1 MKKALVLAILGVA
14 AVATTYGQGHVNV
27 WNYGVSPYNQV
38 FWAPGTASVGN
49 QAVTQGTVQLQ
60 IWYGAGVVTDESTLL
75 PGVIFG
81 INSGTL
87 FNPGSGH
94 GAGGYYDPQT
104 QVVPT
109 VGTYTFQIRASGTA
123 PGGLQ
128 IDGVSS
134 RSVLWQPVGIVSTGL
149 PANLDTSSIGLM
161 VSVPEPSTF
170 ALAGLGSAALLIFR
184 RRK

>member
-14 AVATTYGQGHVNV
+14 TVASTFGQGHINV

-38 FWAPGTASVGN
+38 FWGAGQGPTGN
-49 QAVTQGTVQLQ
+49 QAVTQTTVQLQ
-60 IWYGAGVVTDESTLL
+60 IWYGAGVVTDASTLL
-75 PGVIFG
+75 PGVIFSV
-81 INSGTL
+81 NPGTA

-94 GAGGYYDPQT
+94 GPGGYYDPQT

-109 VGTYTFQIRASGTA
+109 VGTYTFQIRASGTG
-123 PGGLQ
+123 PGGV
-128 IDGVSS
+128 IDTAAS
-134 RSVLWQPVGIVSTGL
+134 RSALWQPTGIVSTGL
-149 PANLDTSSIGLM
+149 PANLDPNSIGLA
-161 VSVPEPSTF
+161 VFVPEPSTF